1 MKVLMEMERMIKIAK
16 VIFNVD
22 ELGVT
27 YNDLL
32 ILSAVNNGNN
42 TLRKISDF
50 LLTDKSPVHRKLN
63 KLIDDG
69 MIFKE
74 GQMHSLK
81 FYLTESG
88 KGVLREADD
97 IMEFVNTE
105 DLKGLDT
112 KSNPSFRETLTE
124 YNTRLVPIYF
134 KS

>member
-22 ELGVT
+22 ELGVN

-74 GQMHSLK
+74 GKMHSLK
-81 FYLTESG
+81 FHLTESG
-88 KGVLREADD
+88 KDVLMEADK
-97 IMEFVNTE
+97 ILEFIKTE
-105 DLKGLDT
+105 DLKGLGQAPKPT
-112 KSNPSFRETLTE
+112 LRETLAE
-124 YNTRLVPIYF
+124 FSERLAPIYF
-134 KS
+134 KG